1 MKKPFYYVLVTAN
14 KNNTLTVSA
23 FFFLLNRSSSQK
35 ILNHCHSKILN
46 TCICKDDENIEYL
59 NLLPYFMNDI
69 VNTLIKH
76 TEENGRGLK

>member
-1 MKKPFYYVLVTAN
+1 MPLLQQTKIIHLQYLH
-14 KNNTLTVSA
+14 
-23 FFFLLNRSSSQK
+23 FFLLLNRSSSQK
-35 ILNHCHSKILN
+35 IVNHCHSKILN
-46 TCICKDDENIEYL
+46 TYICKDDENIEYL